1 MMMRNPSTHPAIQAC
16 HRTAL
21 RGRQQR
27 PKQHGS
33 MVALRRF
40 RPWETTSPT
49 STFFKLQPNPRSF
62 SSITTTTHNSST
74 NTTTTTTTTTTATA
88 QTRVE
93 PLAMAQLKAKL
104 GPLVTIASP
113 WDSSTTTT
121 TTPKEESSWGNL
133 DFFPPLD
140 NASRHV
146 IQLLQQQS
154 LQSPTKKD
162 ILTLDRC
169 KHVLKGLWHHH
180 RKVNATTGMD
190 TMEQC
195 AVRAHVL
202 WKNLI
207 IHHHHIHSSPDLV
220 IKPDRHV
227 CNLLLQLFSSTQHS
241 ADLEFPRRAQSIVHD
256 MMKQQS
262 EQPETGLAP
271 HARHWNA
278 VLMCWS
284 NCTHP
289 QRSIHAATETLA
301 PMLQLDNNHNTAS
314 AAVVDAS
321 SWVHIMTACTT
332 RGIAKSH
339 HATASSLGAQ
349 VAARL
354 WQRHFS
360 PELVALENHGSL
372 SNDDNDKDKNKS
384 EKNDPTIP
392 SSVSL
397 SQKEEDRGEPTTRM
411 EPTEPDS
418 WNPPPQE
425 TENSPGTT
433 TSEQPRTHHHDP
445 WMGRLP
451 PRFYS
456 AFLQAIRGLPVQDN
470 HNNHN
475 NDDNNNT
482 SLSSLRASLFDECL
496 DHARHSGQVN
506 RVVLNEFLVHVQSP
520 AMTHKHLGPYLP
532 ALVGKS
538 PAQAAALLE
547 HELLPLEWTHR
558 AKAAAATSTS
568 TSATTA
574 PEP

>member
-1 MMMRNPSTHPAIQAC
+1 MRNPSTHPAIQAC
-16 HRTAL
+16 HSTAL
-21 RGRQQR
+21 RGMPQRQRQRQQ
-27 PKQHGS
+27 QHGS
-33 MVALRRF
+33 MGALRRI

-49 STFFKLQPNPRSF
+49 STFFKLPPNPRSLS
-62 SSITTTTHNSST
+62 SSITTTATHKNNSHKD
-74 NTTTTTTTTTTATA
+74 TTTTSPPPAA
-88 QTRVE
+88 RNPVE

-202 WKNLI
+202 WNNLM
-207 IHHHHIHSSPDLV
+207 IHHHHHDHHSSPDLV

-289 QRSIHAATETLA
+289 QRSVHAATETLA

-321 SWVHIMTACTT
+321 SWVHIMTTCTT

-372 SNDDNDKDKNKS
+372 SNDDNDKDKNHNAS
-384 EKNDPTIP
+384 TNS

-411 EPTEPDS
+411 EQKEPDS
-418 WNPPPQE
+418 VDHEQE
-425 TENSPGTT
+425 TETT
-433 TSEQPRTHHHDP
+433 TSTTSTEQPRTHHHDP
-445 WMGRLP
+445 WIGRLP

-470 HNNHN
+470 HNH
-475 NDDNNNT
+475 DDNNNT

-520 AMTHKHLGPYLP
+520 AMTQKHLGPYLP

-547 HELLPLEWTHR
+547 HELLPPEWTHR